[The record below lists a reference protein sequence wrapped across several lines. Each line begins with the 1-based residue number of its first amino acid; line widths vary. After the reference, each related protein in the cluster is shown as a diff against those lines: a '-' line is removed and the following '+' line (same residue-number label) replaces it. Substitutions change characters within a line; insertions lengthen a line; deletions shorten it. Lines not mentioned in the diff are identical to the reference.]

1 MAIVLNSTLTQ
12 RPNKKPKA
20 LLFDLD
26 GTLMDTA
33 PDFFPTVNTL
43 RKEHNLPALA
53 DDIIRQQVSNGG
65 RALTRLALNM
75 PQIDTKSTGGLA
87 GNETFDPVIFEK
99 QRQRLLD
106 LYIEFIASKSD
117 LFPGMI
123 ELLEACQRKSLPWG
137 IVTNKPRLYTE
148 LLLERLSKRLP
159 ILASCAVVVCP
170 DDVERTKPFPDP
182 LFLAADKLKLEADE
196 CWYLGDH
203 ARDIEAGKAANMLT
217 IATLYGYIEP
227 EDKPEQWQADIM
239 VDHVEDIIVLLQRHS
254 ADETAKA

>member
-1 MAIVLNSTLTQ
+1 MIASLL
-12 RPNKKPKA
+12 KKPKA

-43 RKEHNLPALA
+43 RKEHNLLPLA
-53 DDIIRQQVSNGG
+53 DDIIRLQVSNGG
-65 RALTRLALNM
+65 RALTRLALDM
-75 PQIDTKSTGGLA
+75 PQMA
-87 GNETFDPVIFEK
+87 GNPEGDEVFEGK
-99 QRQRLLD
+99 RQRLLD
-106 LYIEFIASKSD
+106 LYVDHIAEKSD

-123 ELLEACQRKSLPWG
+123 ELLETCNEHSLPWG

-148 LLLERLSKRLP
+148 ILLERLADRLP
-159 ILASCAVVVCP
+159 ILAHCAVVVCP

-182 LFLAADKLKLEADE
+182 LYLAADTLKIPAQD

-203 ARDIEAGKAANMLT
+203 VRDIVAGKAASMPT

-227 EDKPEQWQADIM
+227 HDKPEDWQADIM
-239 VDHVEDIIVLLQRHS
+239 VNNVEEITQLLTKS
-254 ADETAKA
+254 LSI

>member
-1 MAIVLNSTLTQ
+1 LTSALL
-12 RPNKKPKA
+12 KKPKA

-53 DDIIRQQVSNGG
+53 DDLIRQQVSNGG
-65 RALTRLALNM
+65 RALTRLALDM
-75 PQIDTKSTGGLA
+75 PQVVGNIA
-87 GNETFDPVIFEK
+87 GDELFENK
-99 QRQRLLD
+99 RQRLLD
-106 LYIEFIASKSD
+106 LYVEHIASQSN

-123 ELLEACQRKSLPWG
+123 ELLETCNKNSLPWG
-137 IVTNKPRLYTE
+137 IVTNKPRQYTE
-148 LLLERLSKRLP
+148 ILLERLAERLP
-159 ILASCAVVVCP
+159 ILAQCAIVVCP

-182 LFLAADKLKLEADE
+182 LYLAADKLELDAKD

-203 ARDIEAGKAANMLT
+203 IRDIEAGKAASMLT

-227 EDKPEQWQADIM
+227 HDKPEDWKADIM
-239 VDHVEDIIVLLQRHS
+239 VHTVEEITRLLTTS
-254 ADETAKA
+254 LT

>member
-1 MAIVLNSTLTQ
+1 LRESALIASLL
-12 RPNKKPKA
+12 KKPKA

-43 RKEHNLPALA
+43 RKEHNLPPLA
-53 DDIIRQQVSNGG
+53 DDIIRLQVSNGG
-65 RALTRLALNM
+65 RALTRLALDM
-75 PQIDTKSTGGLA
+75 PQMA
-87 GNETFDPVIFEK
+87 GNSEGDEVFEGK
-99 QRQRLLD
+99 RQRLLD
-106 LYIEFIASKSD
+106 LYVEHIAEKSD

-123 ELLEACQRKSLPWG
+123 ELLETCDKHSLPWG

-148 LLLERLSKRLP
+148 ILLERLADRLP
-159 ILASCAVVVCP
+159 ILAHCAVVVCP

-182 LFLAADKLKLEADE
+182 LYLAADTLKIPAQD

-203 ARDIEAGKAANMLT
+203 VRDIVAGKAASMPT

-227 EDKPEQWQADIM
+227 HDKPEDWQADIM
-239 VDHVEDIIVLLQRHS
+239 VNNVEEITQLLTNS
-254 ADETAKA
+254 LSI